1 MVLSP
6 MDSVR
11 LNFGDLAADSMDS
24 IEDDEDFSSLKE
36 LDFFSEEAT
45 SLLNAPNS

>member
-11 LNFGDLAADSMDS
+11 LNFGDFADSMDS
-24 IEDDEDFSSLKE
+24 IEEDEDFSSLKE
-36 LDFFSEEAT
+36 LDFFKEEAT